1 MASIGVSGAA
11 AAFSWN
17 PFLAAGAIAIASYL
31 DQQYLYPALLGEGKE
46 QARPR
51 PLIGLPTTTN
61 TPGSPRVWAVGR
73 RVRLPAHIMYQS
85 EKEREDTISGP
96 KGGVAGRVKRVFADV
111 GLSIN
116 DRQTSR
122 LTQLIANGQLIYW
135 SDKNLVN
142 VTSSEMT
149 CSMNTTVVASGTAAA
164 GSSASTIIKSGGGM
178 TQSSYTCNYKW
189 VKFTSGT
196 LNGKARSIFWN
207 SATNINL
214 AQSFASAPSV
224 GDSFDII
231 EQTMTV
237 QMNSSYEPDFAD
249 YFVVGDIVDLRNF
262 SSSTGS
268 LFGVAPF
275 TQKSWWRV
283 NAVTRHAAVPSSV
296 VLEAMNGQVVP
307 ELSGVAAGSSI
318 IPASVVREDQYFLWA
333 AVFDSIY
340 TTAPSGARPWL
351 RELWNTTDGLSDVG
365 KPAGYTEMI
374 ASRMR
379 RFLGTSVRKRV
390 RWYNGQFGS
399 GLPGSDFGA
408 INNGSPG
415 AYLTEYEEST
425 ASLPESFSGAP
436 QAGIDDVTVY
446 VQSSNNTLIA
456 EEETISNYEGR
467 MFVSNPGDWFY
478 QGTDGQEENGIILK
492 TKTSGQ
498 VPGFRGMAYQMLEQW
513 DLSTYFGNQ
522 VPPIIEAI
530 VEPDLFM
537 TIPQAVLEICERA
550 QSRDLK
556 FDTNSVD
563 VAPFEGYWTQGAI
576 PTVTALQPLLTAYQ
590 IAAQERNDTLVFFNI
605 ENADAV
611 QIENGASF
619 SDLGVQSGAD
629 TPFAGDK
636 VKITQRDVADLP
648 TSIGVTHQ
656 DPDQQYSQGY
666 QNFKQRQPSPLPSA
680 NEQNVN
686 LDNIVLSRKQ
696 ARNLAGTIMRRAWV
710 NSTALEFQLP
720 VAYMELL
727 ENDLVTLTTDDGQ
740 DFTARIIRREIGN
753 NFVVNV
759 YAVVE
764 DVALAV
770 RGSPVQGPS
779 DIVIGTPAVVTPSPR
794 ILDIPP
800 LVDGDAFVPGYY
812 VGGSSAS
819 WQGAIVYESRDGG
832 SNWTQV
838 ATLNTQ
844 CGMGTTTTT
853 LPSGTPADYQ
863 TPITYDTTNSFTV
876 AIERDNVIP
885 LVTVGT
891 SDVEAGWN
899 WMLVEDGTN
908 FEILGARDV
917 VDNGDGTYTFDY
929 LLRGL
934 RGTYDSCATTKAIG
948 SKVTFLYQ
956 ARQLGAL
963 QFVPVNLSAASLPT
977 TIQVKVVASGQSL
990 VDVTAETVT
999 LDCWNARPM
1008 PGFLF
1013 LTELN
1018 VSTFDRT
1025 FLFDHW
1031 TRLQSPVGSGTPYP
1045 LDESFE
1051 GYTVNFYDP
1060 TGATLLRTKT
1070 ISAQNTGSSNI
1081 RGAREFTYTAAEQT
1095 ADGYTPGALTTF
1107 KVERFQLGDF
1117 GNGRTWLET
1126 V

>member
-11 AAFSWN
+11 VALSWN
-17 PFLAAGAIAIASYL
+17 PFLAAGAIAVASYI
-31 DQQYLYPALLGEGKE
+31 DQKYLYPALLGDTDEE
-46 QARPR
+46 VRPGS
-51 PLIGLPTTTN
+51 LVGLPQTTN
-61 TPGSPRVWAVGR
+61 TPGTPRVWAIGR
-73 RVRLPAHIMYQS
+73 RVRVPAHFFYQT
-85 EKEREDTISGP
+85 EKTRSDTIDGP
-96 KGGVAGRVKRVFADV
+96 KGGVASQIKRVFADV

-116 DRQTSR
+116 DRPTTR
-122 LTQLIANGQLIYW
+122 LTQLVANGQLIYW
-135 SDKNLVN
+135 RDKNLVRITTDQI
-142 VTSSEMT
+142 TSSFVT
-149 CSMNTTVVASGTAAA
+149 TTVHTGSVAAA
-164 GSSASTIIKSGGGM
+164 STTTQVNSAVGGM
-178 TQSSYTCNYKW
+178 TVNTYGRNYRW
-189 VKFTSGT
+189 LQITSGP
-196 LNGKARSIFWN
+196 LAGQARPIISNTASQFTVERAFT
-207 SATNINL
+207 ATPGVGV
-214 AQSFASAPSV
+214 SYSV
-224 GDSFDII
+224 I
-231 EQTMTV
+231 EKQLVLT
-237 QMNSSYEPDFAD
+237 MNSNYEADFSD
-249 YFVVGDIVDLRNF
+249 YFVEGNVVDLRDF
-262 SSSTGS
+262 ISTPTGQH
-268 LFGVAPF
+268 FNEINR
-275 TQKSWWRV
+275 TQNSWWRV
-283 NAVTRHAAVPSSV
+283 SAVTKHGATPSSLT
-296 VLEAMNGQVVP
+296 LEAAQCQDIGLLTSLQ
-307 ELSGVAAGSSI
+307 AGSSI
-318 IPASVVREDQYFLWA
+318 IPGSVVREDQVFLFGPQNEEFYNFSTGCA
-333 AVFDSIY
+333 IVES
-340 TTAPSGARPWL
+340 
-351 RELWNTTDGLSDVG
+351 
-365 KPAGYTEMI
+365 
-374 ASRMR
+374 ASTFEEILVRAR
-379 RFLGTSVRKRV
+379 RFLGASQTLQVFGYNLYSSGSPVSTTASYTFGTGESNLPGFGIQTYAVLTFGPLSLSVR
-390 RWYNGQFGS
+390 S
-399 GLPGSDFGA
+399 T
-408 INNGSPG
+408 NNLAFVVPQ
-415 AYLTEYEEST
+415 ST
-425 ASLPESFSGAP
+425 LS
-436 QAGIDDVTVY
+436 
-446 VQSSNNTLIA
+446 
-456 EEETISNYEGR
+456 YEGR
-467 MFVSNPGDWFY
+467 MFVSDPGDWFY
-478 QGTDGQEENGIILK
+478 SGGEQQQENPIILK
-492 TKTSGQ
+492 TKTSGE

-530 VEPDLFM
+530 VEPDSLM

-556 FDTNSVD
+556 FDTNGVNI
-563 VAPFEGYWTQGAI
+563 APFEGYWTQGAI

-611 QIENGASF
+611 QIENGATF

-636 VKITQRDVADLP
+636 IKITQRDVADLP

-779 DIVIGTPAVVTPSPR
+779 DIVIGTPAAVTPTAR

-812 VGGSSAS
+812 VGGSSPS

-832 SNWTQV
+832 SNWNQV
-838 ATLNTQ
+838 ATINTQ

-853 LPSGTPADYQ
+853 LPSGTPGN
-863 TPITYDTTNSFTV
+863 PIGSPTYDTTNSFTV
-876 AIERDNVIP
+876 AIERDNVVP

-899 WMLVEDGTN
+899 WMLVEDGNN

-977 TIQVKVVASGQSL
+977 TIQVKVVASGQAL
-990 VDVTAETVT
+990 IDVTAETVT

-1008 PGFLF
+1008 PGRLF
-1013 LTELN
+1013 ETEVN

-1025 FLFDHW
+1025 FTFDHW
-1031 TRLQSPVGSGTPYP
+1031 TRLQSPIGSGAPYA

-1051 GYTVNFYDP
+1051 GYTVNFYNP
-1060 TGATLLRTKT
+1060 AGTTLLRTKT

-1095 ADGYTPGALTTF
+1095 ADGYTPGLATTF